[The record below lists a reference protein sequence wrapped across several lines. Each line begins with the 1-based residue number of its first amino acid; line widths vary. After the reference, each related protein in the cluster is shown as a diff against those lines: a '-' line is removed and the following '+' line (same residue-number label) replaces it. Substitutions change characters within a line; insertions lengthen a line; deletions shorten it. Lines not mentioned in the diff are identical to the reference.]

1 MLNARPEPILHFES
15 IDHLEDFLQE
25 SALIQGEMPGL
36 SELDHGLQC
45 AAELAAVAPD
55 DTELQIAGLVHDV
68 CHAAIDIDAH
78 DRIGADAV
86 RDILGERVAALVG
99 LHVAAKRY
107 LIATDADYASRLSPI
122 SKVTLEL
129 QGGAMSAMEVAAF
142 ESSPFARDAV
152 LLRKADEAAKS
163 PGKLVLGLDHWRK
176 ALRAVAS
183 KNAAHCPQ

>member
-1 MLNARPEPILHFES
+1 MLNARPEPVLHFES
-15 IDHLEDFLQE
+15 VDHLEAFLQE

-45 AAELAAVAPD
+45 AAELADLAPD
-55 DTELQIAGLVHDV
+55 DTELHIAGLVHDV

-86 RDILGERVAALVG
+86 RGILGERVAALVG

-107 LIATDADYASRLSPI
+107 LIATDSAYASRLSPV

-129 QGGAMSAMEVAAF
+129 QGGAMSKEEVAAF
-142 ESSPFARDAV
+142 EASPFARDAV

-163 PGKLVLGLDHWRK
+163 PGKRVPGLDHWRK
-176 ALRAVAS
+176 ALRDVAAR
-183 KNAAHCPQ
+183 NALHRSQ